1 MITANQWYNI
11 AQTAQ
16 VGTKSG
22 IRIDFGTKYALF
34 KVSVDYGNAV
44 IAAVESNITAEE
56 TRLSVRIRY
65 NNSAWF
71 VDVRFSVSQETTLS
85 AATYDNT
92 GWEAVNPNTSVAGN
106 TICIINDL
114 TSLIRPSGGGESLF
128 ELINV
133 GTAEVP
139 RFAVVP
145 KKYNGVEVGIIS
157 NTFISM
163 AGFEEPDDDT
173 PVASSSLG
181 DLLDVQITDP
191 KSKDVL
197 TYDEDLRK
205 WVNGPGGLDETALGN
220 YLTTNKY
227 ITQDALTGALN
238 GYVTNEI
245 YNTAITALNLRLT
258 ELETAFKEWFYY
270 DDVNKAIRTKL
281 SLIVDGTL
289 SMGELGSG
297 GGTEV
302 ASGKLVD
309 LLDVQITD
317 PASGQILLYNEEKG
331 LWVNGSAGLNE
342 EQLEAYLKGK
352 DYATNSAL
360 SSLQTSVNTL
370 RTDFDNLNSLLNGN
384 VGGVIDTWNEVVSFL
399 DGYSQSDDLATI
411 LSGMNSDITNR
422 VLIEDFKK
430 LEGSVTDISNRVKT
444 FEDVI
449 GIDSNGDVYIKGT
462 RNFYTEGGTISMFGL
477 GEGDSGEVASVSIKF
492 EGSDDVYS
500 AVEGIITLPAY
511 PSGGGVADSVDWAN
525 VENKPTTL
533 GGYGITDALSES
545 GGFISSSGWRNQLN
559 ILRAEA
565 ADSVIGF
572 FNQNIDNYLGAIG
585 FDNDTNL
592 IVNIKNIGNA
602 NILHSGNY
610 GSYALPLSGGTITGT
625 LRLGNPDVLYNGA
638 NTTFFRNASPTAD
651 YGTQIV
657 NNWNGG
663 STRILLNSNG
673 IHYWDVN
680 GNVYPLIHS
689 GNIDSYAVKYAGG
702 ASVDAARHS
711 IGYDNSS
718 QGSQNLPTSGGFIS
732 ADQGAYGFQLLGMP
746 TGSKLFFRGIYNNSL
761 SDWKTI
767 AFTDSNV
774 ASANYATNA
783 DTLDGYHAVT
793 NGHLGNIIPVIGGD
807 GVMEIGAYIDMHHDN
822 STVNYDFSV
831 RVSCPSVSGVNV
843 VLPSTSGTLA
853 LLTDN
858 VASATKLQTAR
869 YIFGQ
874 LFDGTQT
881 VSGVLSDVNQVT
893 FDANKTY
900 GIFRGDWYS
909 SVLTRDDLVFYAPRS
924 VFSDYVLI
932 GTTSGIG
939 HSYGKLQVYES
950 SNEWGSI
957 IYTNKSAV
965 LSAHIG
971 GYGLLVTSSNY
982 NNGTY
987 LLSVKYNDSYLTGN
1001 GDSAL
1006 YIKDNGNVLI
1016 GTTEDNGHKLQVN
1029 GSITTTEWMYGAEN
1043 CGMYITNSG
1052 VYYSNHNSYAN
1063 IESAGNEICI
1073 GGNTGD
1079 SIYVNYRVPRHY
1091 NIAPTAWVWCAG
1103 SSDSRATFFIGELRS
1118 YGIRASGDVV
1128 ITGTLAMGTLSS
1140 SSDARLKDNIELLTE
1155 DESLAVLRRL
1165 RPSKWNWKSNGALS
1179 YGFIAQEVESIASC
1193 MVDRMNDEEL
1203 GQKLYL
1209 QYNQL
1214 HAFEVGAIQ
1223 HIDNEVEQLKKDLK
1237 TANTKIE
1244 ILENELKQYRLCQ

>member
-92 GWEAVNPNTSVAGN
+92 GWEAVSPNTSVAGN

-128 ELINV
+128 ELMNV

-258 ELETAFKEWFYY
+258 ELETTFKEWFYY

-302 ASGKLVD
+302 ASGKLAD

-370 RTDFDNLNSLLNGN
+370 RTDFDNLNTLLNGN
-384 VGGVIDTWNEVVSFL
+384 VGGIIDTWNEVVSFL

-411 LSGMNSDITNR
+411 LSGMNSDIANR
-422 VLIEDFKK
+422 VLIEDFEK
-430 LEGSVTDISNRVKT
+430 LEGNVTEIAGYFTNGSANNALKLGGQLPSYYATADALNGVKNDLTSVSNRVKT

-462 RNFYTEGGTISMFGL
+462 RNFYTAGGTISMFGL

-492 EGSDDVYS
+492 EGGDVLYNPING
-500 AVEGIITLPAY
+500 VITLPAY
-511 PSGGGVADSVDWAN
+511 PSAGGGVADSVDWAN
-525 VENKPTTL
+525 VENKPNFATVATSGKYSDLTGVPTSLPASDVYSWAKAATKPLYAFSEITDKPTTL
-533 GGYGITDALSES
+533 AGYGITDALQFANTDAEYAPARFLTAAMATKAVTKYIEWWQS
-545 GGFISSSGWRNQLN
+545 GAGWFNHQAGKYIVAGANSSQFLKGDGSL
-559 ILRAEA
+559 
-565 ADSVIGF
+565 
-572 FNQNIDNYLGAIG
+572 DNTAY
-585 FDNDTNL
+585 
-592 IVNIKNIGNA
+592 
-602 NILHSGNY
+602 
-610 GSYALPLSGGTITGT
+610 LPLSGGTIKGSGANIFSINRTD
-625 LRLGNPDVLYNGA
+625 GNPVIRFEYNGEILG
-638 NTTFFRNASPTAD
+638 RIGYDVSGNAVAQ
-651 YGTQIV
+651 YG
-657 NNWNGG
+657 
-663 STRILLNSNG
+663 
-673 IHYWDVN
+673 
-680 GNVYPLIHS
+680 GNYHTLIHS
-689 GNIDSYAVKYAGG
+689 GNI
-702 ASVDAARHS
+702 
-711 IGYDNSS
+711 
-718 QGSQNLPTSGGFIS
+718 GSQSVLKAYYIQTPYTYEGSNYIS
-732 ADQGAYGFQLLGMP
+732 
-746 TGSKLFFRGIYNNSL
+746 
-761 SDWKTI
+761 
-767 AFTDSNV
+767 
-774 ASANYATNA
+774 
-783 DTLDGYHAVT
+783 DTTTAET
-793 NGHLGNIIPVIGGD
+793 IIPDSLAFPAMMQNTAWCGGW
-807 GVMEIGAYIDMHHDN
+807 
-822 STVNYDFSV
+822 STTFTLTGYKQYGGGQLSIEYNALTPRAALRNYNQSI
-831 RVSCPSVSGVNV
+831 SGWTNWREFAF
-843 VLPSTSGTLA
+843 LDS
-853 LLTDN
+853 N

-869 YIFGQ
+869 TIWGQ
-874 LFDGTQT
+874 SFDG
-881 VSGVLSDVNQVT
+881 SANVLGHFGLS
-893 FDANKTY
+893 
-900 GIFRGDWYS
+900 WYS
-909 SVLTRDDLVFYAPRS
+909 IKNINNHAFLSSPS
-924 VFSDYVLI
+924 YVILGYETTTNGYDTYLDGNI
-932 GTTSGIG
+932 LYLRTDTSHTERMRITSG
-939 HSYGKLQVYES
+939 
-950 SNEWGSI
+950 
-957 IYTNKSAV
+957 
-965 LSAHIG
+965 
-971 GYGLLVTSSNY
+971 
-982 NNGTY
+982 
-987 LLSVKYNDSYLTGN
+987 
-1001 GDSAL
+1001 
-1006 YIKDNGNVLI
+1006 GNVLI
-1016 GTTEDNGHKLQVN
+1016 GDTVDNGAKLQVMGNLRITRGGDRASYLDITVSDVQVQYN
-1029 GSITTTEWMYGAEN
+1029 GWDTGDGYVFHDFFSNGNLVCRIDGLNNEVIAYGAIRTQKVNLYDKTSVGTSDGYLSLCSHSNEM
-1043 CGMYITNSG
+1043 CISG
-1052 VYYSNHNSYAN
+1052 VNNDALY
-1063 IESAGNEICI
+1063 I
-1073 GGNTGD
+1073 
-1079 SIYVNYRVPRHY
+1079 NYRPSHNGV
-1091 NIAPTAWVWCAG
+1091 APTTWVWCAG

-1118 YGIRASGDVV
+1118 HGIQASGDLVV
-1128 ITGTLAMGTLSS
+1128 TGTIAMGTLSS
-1140 SSDARLKDNIELLTE
+1140 SSDARLKDNIELLT
-1155 DESLAVLRRL
+1155 DNESLSVLRRL

-1179 YGFIAQEVESIASC
+1179 YGFIAQEVESVASC
-1193 MVDRMNDEEL
+1193 MVDRMDDEEL

-1223 HIDNEVEQLKKDLK
+1223 HIDSEVEQLKRDLN
-1237 TANTKIE
+1237 TANLKIE
-1244 ILENELKQYRLCQ
+1244 KLENKLEQYRLCQ

>member
-22 IRIDFGTKYALF
+22 IRIDFGIKYALF

-92 GWEAVNPNTSVAGN
+92 GWEAVSPNTSVAGN

-128 ELINV
+128 ELMNV

-289 SMGELGSG
+289 SVGAVSLD

-302 ASGKLVD
+302 ASGKLAD

-370 RTDFDNLNSLLNGN
+370 RTDFDNLNTLLNGN
-384 VGGVIDTWNEVVSFL
+384 VGGIIDTWNEVVSFL

-411 LSGMNSDITNR
+411 LSGMNSDIANR
-422 VLIEDFKK
+422 VLIEDFEK
-430 LEGSVTDISNRVKT
+430 LESSVTEIAGYFTNGSANNALKLGGQLPSYYATADALNGVKNDLTSISNRVKT
-444 FEDVI
+444 FEDII

-492 EGSDDVYS
+492 EGSDVLYNPING
-500 AVEGIITLPAY
+500 VITLPAY

-525 VENKPTTL
+525 VANKPTTL
-533 GGYGITDALSES
+533 GGYGITDAVY
-545 GGFISSSGWRNQLN
+545 GSSGDGFAFLSLANGNIVHYGDDGNWRL
-559 ILRAEA
+559 
-565 ADSVIGF
+565 
-572 FNQNIDNYLGAIG
+572 
-585 FDNDTNL
+585 TNKPWNL
-592 IVNIKNIGNA
+592 EYV
-602 NILHSGNY
+602 ILHHLNY
-610 GSYALPLSGGTITGT
+610 SDYALPLSGGELQGT
-625 LRLGNPDVLYNGA
+625 TDTPLYLNG
-638 NTTFFRNASPTAD
+638 TDGSYIGFRNSAKS
-651 YGTQIV
+651 
-657 NNWNGG
+657 
-663 STRILLNSNG
+663 ILGYFGFDSAQTPKVHIGYNYQYA
-673 IHYWDVN
+673 I
-680 GNVYPLIHS
+680 IHS
-689 GNIDSYAVKYAGG
+689 GNIGSQSVNYANGSNYTYQLGYTSVGNLTHTGLQYWFDWGENSITGYGG
-702 ASVDAARHS
+702 AYKYGLH
-711 IGYDNSS
+711 IGSPDSNYYFQVGMSTAYNGLYGRFKNGGTL
-718 QGSQNLPTSGGFIS
+718 GSW
-732 ADQGAYGFQLLGMP
+732 
-746 TGSKLFFRGIYNNSL
+746 RE
-761 SDWKTI
+761 I
-767 AFTDSNV
+767 AFTDS
-774 ASANYATNA
+774 
-783 DTLDGYHAVT
+783 
-793 NGHLGNIIPVIGGD
+793 
-807 GVMEIGAYIDMHHDN
+807 
-822 STVNYDFSV
+822 
-831 RVSCPSVSGVNV
+831 
-843 VLPSTSGTLA
+843 
-853 LLTDN
+853 N

-869 YIFGQ
+869 TIWGQ
-874 LFDGTQT
+874 SFDGSRDVWGRINIRDSAALYHHTPDG
-881 VSGVLSDVNQVT
+881 SGLLC
-893 FDANKTY
+893 Y
-900 GIFRGDWYS
+900 IGH
-909 SVLTRDDLVFYAPRS
+909 
-924 VFSDYVLI
+924 DYVNPYAHLYNFR
-932 GTTSGIG
+932 SG
-939 HSYGKLQVYES
+939 S
-950 SNEWGSI
+950 SI
-957 IYTNKSAV
+957 RV
-965 LSAHIG
+965 
-971 GYGLLVTSSNY
+971 
-982 NNGTY
+982 
-987 LLSVKYNDSYLTGN
+987 NDDGN
-1001 GDSAL
+1001 
-1006 YIKDNGNVLI
+1006 ICIPNGNVLI
-1016 GTTEDNGHKLQVN
+1016 GTTTDTIGKLQVEGDIYATSWIRTRGGAGWYN
-1029 GSITTTEWMYGAEN
+1029 QDYGGGICMTDTECVRTYNSKKFKAWAYTLENVDATYCGLQPARNITE
-1043 CGMYITNSG
+1043 
-1052 VYYSNHNSYAN
+1052 
-1063 IESAGNEICI
+1063 
-1073 GGNTGD
+1073 TGD
-1079 SIYVNYRVPRHY
+1079 SRDIWLY
-1091 NIAPTAWVWCAG
+1091 NNLALRFYGSLIELRNNTNVAG
-1103 SSDSRATFFIGELRS
+1103 SIALTQGAGGYATNYISAGGGYSPNSGKYGVKILVCDQSDAQTGLGQDCFGEPYELSLITTRNGNYGQIAFGYHYVDSNTYTRVGYFDVFGNFI
-1118 YGIRASGDVV
+1118 V
-1128 ITGTLAMGTLSS
+1128 TGTIAMGTLSS
-1140 SSDARLKDNIELLTE
+1140 SSDARLKYNIEHLTK
-1155 DESLAVLRRL
+1155 DESLAVLRQL

-1179 YGFIAQEVESIASC
+1179 YGFIAQEVESVASC

-1223 HIDNEVEQLKKDLK
+1223 YIDSEVERLKRKV
-1237 TANTKIE
+1237 NE
-1244 ILENELKQYRLCQ
+1244 LENELKQYRLCQ